1 MAPAAM
7 REMADS
13 FTAFALQEGDGEMRE
28 AVLARKVGEKTTVGF
43 AYFVRHAGEWKID
56 QM

>member
-1 MAPAAM
+1 MISAIATLTKPHCAP
-7 REMADS
+7 
-13 FTAFALQEGDGEMRE
+13 